1 MVASLTHTLAS
12 FVIPSSERNDPEPVR
27 SSLAQARADFER
39 GEVRE
44 ALKHLR
50 RAAEGADDA
59 GSDMRA
65 VALARAAADLA
76 TEVGAS
82 LTPAPAAAAPVSS
95 APSTA
100 PAASAVMPIAAAA
113 SVPAAAQVS
122 AAPPSV
128 VRGNADAALKQLLDS
143 GRAVKVVVKRSAR
156 DEGLYVVRRA
166 DSHSPALGTREAV
179 VVLLDNDDGFFAPLP
194 SASPPAAAP
203 SQSTSA
209 STPSVA
215 PPASTSPKD

>member
-1 MVASLTHTLAS
+1 MAASLSHTLAT

-59 GSDMRA
+59 GSELRA

-76 TEVGAS
+76 TEVGPS
-82 LTPAPAAAAPVSS
+82 LTPPPVSVAAPVATESAPAPAASLAGTPAV

-100 PAASAVMPIAAAA
+100 PTSM
-113 SVPAAAQVS
+113 
-122 AAPPSV
+122 
-128 VRGNADAALKQLLDS
+128 VRGNADAALKQLLES

-156 DEGLYVVRRA
+156 DEDLYVVRRA
-166 DSHSPALGTREAV
+166 EGHAPSLGTREAV
-179 VVLLDNDDGFFAPLP
+179 IVLLEPDDGFFT
-194 SASPPAAAP
+194 PPADG
-203 SQSTSA
+203 S
-209 STPSVA
+209 
-215 PPASTSPKD
+215 

>member
-1 MVASLTHTLAS
+1 MAASLSHTLAT

-59 GSDMRA
+59 GSELRA

-76 TEVGAS
+76 TEVGPS
-82 LTPAPAAAAPVSS
+82 LTPPPVSVAAPVGAESAPATPAAAHAGTPAV

-100 PAASAVMPIAAAA
+100 PTSM
-113 SVPAAAQVS
+113 
-122 AAPPSV
+122 
-128 VRGNADAALKQLLDS
+128 VRGNADAALKQLLES

-156 DEGLYVVRRA
+156 DEDLYVVRRA
-166 DSHSPALGTREAV
+166 EGHAPSLGTREAV
-179 VVLLDNDDGFFAPLP
+179 IVLLEPDDGFFT
-194 SASPPAAAP
+194 PPAGG
-203 SQSTSA
+203 S
-209 STPSVA
+209 
-215 PPASTSPKD
+215 